1 MNWLPQLIPDSL
13 QSWNR
18 CRRLPQ
24 LWLIITRHVW
34 FLQIEIYVSQRVTM
48 AINAPSYDHQV
59 LRWMGVRGA
68 KPMAEPAFESVV
80 RLWCVSAAWWSS
92 CGHGSQGVV
101 DVLFPEWV
109 SGGWVCSLDVAF
121 TSATIRNCPQPFAWG
136 PYGRAYGKFCKRGHF
151 WVFPALHSYVSRG
164 RRGTS
169 WRSDVLSMQAQYF
182 GVVFT
187 RCVALFV
194 AGATLWWPPSSLCV
208 AGVAL

>member
-1 MNWLPQLIPDSL
+1 
-13 QSWNR
+13 
-18 CRRLPQ
+18 
-24 LWLIITRHVW
+24 
-34 FLQIEIYVSQRVTM
+34 M

-121 TSATIRNCPQPFAWG
+121 TSATLR
-136 PYGRAYGKFCKRGHF
+136 
-151 WVFPALHSYVSRG
+151 
-164 RRGTS
+164 T
-169 WRSDVLSMQAQYF
+169 RSHPTA
-182 GVVFT
+182 
-187 RCVALFV
+187 
-194 AGATLWWPPSSLCV
+194 
-208 AGVAL
+208 